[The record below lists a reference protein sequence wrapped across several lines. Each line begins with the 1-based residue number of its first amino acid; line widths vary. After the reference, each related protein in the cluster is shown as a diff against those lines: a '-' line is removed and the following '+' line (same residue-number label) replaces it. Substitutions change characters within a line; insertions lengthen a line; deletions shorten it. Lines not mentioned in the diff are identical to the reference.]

1 MDGYKKLRAKWR
13 TKWRTGRMYDLR
25 DMDEDNAQILVTTY
39 TESRAMAQQVGREP
53 VWEIAV
59 ECTIDPCYAESGK
72 VVLDEDE
79 WTYMT
84 TKISQIIREH
94 KEQERL
100 VAMLKASADMQTVVT
115 KRLAL
120 VLDLVRQREQME
132 EIHEGKDLQ

>member
-1 MDGYKKLRAKWR
+1 MDGYKKLRAKWH
-13 TKWRTGRMYDLR
+13 TKWRTGHMYDLR

-39 TESRAMAQQVGREP
+39 TESRAMAQQVGREL

-100 VAMLKASADMQTVVT
+100 VAMLKASADMQTVVA

-120 VLDLVRQREQME
+120 VLDLVCQRKQME